1 MDCVSAY
8 SSRIFMQEVLSLKQ
22 VYLMS
27 KSMFVQLL
35 IKSLF
40 NSEAFFQS
48 REISPPAAE
57 CRRPHTEPRP
67 CQLLQLRPAQWRHP
81 HRSSCG
87 HPEPVHPLPGSRR
100 HPRQQTAGSARQGR
114 QAKSPEGGQRL
125 TVRIGCLR
133 NPGHAHHPHGLAP
146 FVLGRGKPGGFKEQ
160 RDQGP
165 FAGCARKLGGGCGDW
180 LGSPVD
186 SKPLFVLGSWPQQHE
201 HRQRYSVWTVETVRC
216 LKIKDGRMC
225 LMKLPLVKHGKIHD
239 ISFMCVEPS

>member
-1 MDCVSAY
+1 MECASMY
-8 SSRIFMQEVLSLKQ
+8 SSRIFMQEVLSFKQ

-57 CRRPHTEPRP
+57 CRRPHTEPRA
-67 CQLLQLRPAQWRHP
+67 CQLLRFRPAQWRHP

-114 QAKSPEGGQRL
+114 QAKSPEGGQWL
-125 TVRIGCLR
+125 VLRIGCLR
-133 NPGHAHHPHGLAP
+133 NPGHAHHPRGLAP
-146 FVLGRGKPGGFKEQ
+146 FVLRRGEPGGFRETTAHLQ
-160 RDQGP
+160 VVHGSWV
-165 FAGCARKLGGGCGDW
+165 GGCGDW
-180 LGSPVD
+180 AGEPSGFQTSFCVG
-186 SKPLFVLGSWPQQHE
+186 VLATAAWTQTALE
-201 HRQRYSVWTVETVRC
+201 SVWTAETVRC
-216 LKIKDGRMC
+216 LRIKDGRMC
-225 LMKLPLVKHGKIHD
+225 LMKPPLVKHGKIHD
-239 ISFMCVEPS
+239 ISLLCVEPS